1 VVRGAGA
8 NSNLHDE
15 ESESDSS
22 NSALSKY
29 VVPNIS
35 TYARV
40 YAPTKFSIR
49 AIRRYFNTSE
59 GYGGVVIIRSLDPNF
74 ARRGCTG
81 DRPGFDV

>member
-1 VVRGAGA
+1 MVRGAGA

-22 NSALSKY
+22 NSVLSKY

-40 YAPTKFSIR
+40 YVPTKFSIC